1 MNAVFDMFMNFNSLA
16 GRSCEKLASTIGE
29 LLPAASL
36 LVGRYWQSVKAGYP
50 SFRLRYLVAA
60 CIPRLRLNKDV
71 VVGTSVFNAF
81 FISVMNLSLTL
92 FQTYRNPTGEWSMI
106 SAPSVLTSS
115 DVWQS
120 LVYATAVAVVIYGVG
135 AAAGSA
141 YAIAVAPSKFKVAGY
156 PQYAHELM

>member
-60 CIPRLRLNKDV
+60 CIPRLRLNK
-71 VVGTSVFNAF
+71 VGCATGLLQ
-81 FISVMNLSLTL
+81 ISTGTL
-92 FQTYRNPTGEWSMI
+92 
-106 SAPSVLTSS
+106 L
-115 DVWQS
+115 
-120 LVYATAVAVVIYGVG
+120 
-135 AAAGSA
+135 GSA
-141 YAIAVAPSKFKVAGY
+141 VGSRFCAKLAFCTEWHRSLLPRSPLPVLFRDRFSSPALVRVCREPCAGRRRGDV
-156 PQYAHELM
+156 PDPCLTELRITALACETLTAD